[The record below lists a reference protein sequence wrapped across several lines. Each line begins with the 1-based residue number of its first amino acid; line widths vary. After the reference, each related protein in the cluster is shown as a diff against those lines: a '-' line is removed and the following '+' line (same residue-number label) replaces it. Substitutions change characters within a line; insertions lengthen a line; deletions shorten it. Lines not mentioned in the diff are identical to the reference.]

1 MKNAM
6 PSLKYL
12 VAVGFLALGLGV
24 CRANLG
30 ETEAQSIARYGQ
42 ESDVQDGLGYH
53 KVGDRLATFHARYSS
68 VSLIVRIIFWSGAD
82 CHENI
87 SNADASHGLTVDMM
101 KAILDSE
108 GAGQKWHKG
117 RAVFRSE
124 AFGDTRGCQEWRRDD
139 GAVARFW
146 LSGKADSQHQTGEM
160 EISTK
165 PYTDAQAFYDKEDGA
180 E

>member
-1 MKNAM
+1 MK
-6 PSLKYL
+6 SLHFF
-12 VAVGFLALGLGV
+12 VAAGLLLGGLGV

-42 ESDVQDGLGYH
+42 EVDAQDGLGYH
-53 KVGDRLATFHARYSS
+53 KVGDRLATFHARYAG
-68 VSLIVRIIFWSGAD
+68 VSLIVRIIFWRGAD

-87 SNADASHGLTVDMM
+87 ANVDASRGLTVETM

-108 GAGQKWHKG
+108 SAGLKWH
-117 RAVFRSE
+117 RTNSIFHSAP
-124 AFGDTRGCQEWRRDD
+124 FGDTHGEQDWRRDD
-139 GAVARFW
+139 GAVAKFW
-146 LSGKADSQHQTGEM
+146 LSGKADSQHETGEM

-165 PYTDAQAFYDKEDGA
+165 QYTDAQAFYDKEDGA